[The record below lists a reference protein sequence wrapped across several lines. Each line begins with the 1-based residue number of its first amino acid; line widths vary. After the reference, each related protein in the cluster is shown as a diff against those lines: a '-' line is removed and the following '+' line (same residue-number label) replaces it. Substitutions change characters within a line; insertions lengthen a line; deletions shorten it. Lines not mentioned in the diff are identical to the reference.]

1 MLLTIGEQSIRVGIV
16 EGLRSRQSSR
26 RRVSIAKVIGA
37 RNLAQVGSLVQ
48 DCGRLV
54 LRVASARD
62 GGQGREKDGAVS
74 DDRVA
79 WVRVGE
85 NVALA
90 SAEDI
95 SAVCVAC
102 TRGGGT
108 ALGCD
113 LGEDRGD

>member
-1 MLLTIGEQSIRVGIV
+1 M
-16 EGLRSRQSSR
+16 
-26 RRVSIAKVIGA
+26 
-37 RNLAQVGSLVQ
+37 GSLVQ

-54 LRVASARD
+54 LSVASACH
-62 GGQGREKDGAVS
+62 GGKGREKDGAVS

-95 SAVCVAC
+95 SAVCLAR

-108 ALGCD
+108 ALGGD
-113 LGEDRGD
+113 LGENRGD